1 VSGLL
6 HAWHPVL
13 RQEAI
18 MVFAKNVVVSIGLDR
33 LLQELI
39 RVVLADNGWRCFV
52 PKSLPAG
59 EEASI
64 VVIAASDLT
73 ETIIHSV
80 RYARAQFP
88 TGKIILLGRG
98 GSDSEVVH
106 FIEEG
111 VSAYFSTGDSLAAF
125 INLLQMVRENRIP
138 CSGRITQLV
147 LSAIRK
153 HSAKTPAIHDQLTPR
168 EEEVLRLIRDG
179 FGNKEIASR
188 LCISPNTVKN
198 HVHHLLEKLKVR
210 SRHEAAWM
218 RHRPQSVRFLPRIV
232 NGG

>member
-1 VSGLL
+1 MAL
-6 HAWHPVL
+6 
-13 RQEAI
+13 
-18 MVFAKNVVVSIGLDR
+18 AKDAVVSIGLDR
-33 LLQELI
+33 LLHELI
-39 RVVLADNGWRCFV
+39 KAVLAEYGWGV
-52 PKSLPAG
+52 IEPKSLGAD

-64 VVIAASDLT
+64 VLLAAAGSV
-73 ETIIHSV
+73 ETIINAV
-80 RYARAQFP
+80 RFVRVQFP
-88 TGKIILLGRG
+88 AGRIVLLGAEGASADIVR
-98 GSDSEVVH
+98 

-111 VSAYFSTGDSLAAF
+111 VSAYCSTRDGLSDF
-125 INLLQMVRENRIP
+125 VNLLQMVRNNRVS
-138 CSGRITQLV
+138 CSGHVTQLV

-153 HSAKTPAIHDQLTPR
+153 RSGKSPAVQDRLTMR

-218 RHRPQSVRFLPRIV
+218 RQTSRSVGILPRV
-232 NGG
+232 MNGR